1 MTNIPLPFVELHC
14 HSFYSLLDGASAP
27 EALIA
32 EAARLGMPALALTD
46 HNSLAGAMR
55 FHSAARKL
63 RVRPIF
69 GAEVTLHDGA
79 HLTLLAENQQGYA
92 SLCRLITRSRCDLG
106 TRTDTAWSGKTAP
119 ALTFDQLAAHREGL
133 IALTGCDQGPLA
145 HALRAQDAAGA
156 VARAGTLADI
166 FGRSQLYIEIQH
178 HQRPGDDARR
188 HALLEVAAQ
197 TRLPIVATGNTHYAV
212 RAHARLR
219 DCLLA
224 IDRNES
230 LDEARR
236 AGALPLNHTYAL
248 ADAAALTRRFACI
261 PHALANTL
269 AIAERCFVDL
279 DFGGVAGGAQRMPV
293 FPIPGE
299 QSEFGFLYNLCHAA
313 LPTRYPQLEPRVLTQ
328 LAHEL
333 QVIQQ
338 AQLSSF
344 FLLVW
349 DVVRFARERRIR
361 CSGRGSAAGS
371 IVAYLLD
378 ISQVDPL
385 EHDLLFERFLS
396 PDKATMPD
404 IDLDFD
410 WRRREEVIQYL
421 YERYGHER
429 CAMVCNHVQF
439 QARSA
444 VRDLSRA
451 LNFPDA
457 VVERLLKRIDAHSPT
472 QAAAEIDA
480 LLAADAP
487 GAATISTPVA
497 ARTTT
502 HPLALLA
509 ELLRHIDGVVRHLS
523 IHVGGMLITGRPL
536 DELVPIEPATMPGRY
551 VVQWDKD
558 SVEDAGLVK
567 LDVLSLRTH
576 GLIAEAQD
584 LIDPPLDLD
593 RLPVDDPAIYD
604 MVCSADTLGTFQIE
618 SRAQMQMLPR
628 TLPRNLKD
636 LAVEIAI
643 VRPGPIQGGAV
654 HPYVNRRLGREPV
667 HYDHP
672 DLESILRGTL
682 GVLLY
687 QEDCLRIAMTI
698 AGFSGGEADQL
709 RRAMSR
715 SRSQEAMA
723 EMHDL
728 FVHRALARGYALETA
743 STIFSKIA
751 GFAQFGFCRSHAASF
766 ARISYVTCW
775 LKKHHPA
782 AFYTA
787 LLNSGAGFYPH
798 DVIAADMH
806 RHGIDL
812 LPLDINRSRWGYTH
826 VDAQRVRMGAS
837 TVAGLGEAA
846 WAHIDAAQP
855 FADLRDFHA
864 RTRLPK
870 TLVADMIRAG
880 LFDSF
885 GERRALLWESGELPV
900 GDRSAE
906 LPLQIPITSIALP
919 ALAATE
925 AEAWEHELTGLAP
938 GGSYVRHFR
947 AALQKLG
954 VHSLADARALPAGR
968 RIRVAGIMYVRQ
980 RPQTAKG
987 VTFLGMQDETALMD
1001 WVVKADQWKSFR
1013 HLLRGDRLL
1022 LAEGVVQSTGSAVS
1036 LLVQTLRD
1044 AFG

>member
-1 MTNIPLPFVELHC
+1 MTEHIGAPLPFIELHC
-14 HSFYSLLDGASAP
+14 HSFYSLLDGASSP
-27 EALIA
+27 EALVS

-46 HNSLAGAMR
+46 HDSLAGAMR
-55 FHSAARKL
+55 FWTAARRHGIRSL
-63 RVRPIF
+63 F
-69 GAEVTLHDGA
+69 GAEVTLRDGA
-79 HLTLLAENQQGYA
+79 HLTLLAENQHGYA
-92 SLCRLITRSRCDLG
+92 NLCRLITRSRMDP
-106 TRTDTAWSGKTAP
+106 RTDAPNEAWAGKVAP
-119 ALTFDQLAAHREGL
+119 ELTLEHLTEHRKGL
-133 IALTGCDQGPLA
+133 IALSGCERGLLGP
-145 HALRAQDAAGA
+145 ALRRSDAAEA
-156 VARAGTLADI
+156 TARAGVLADI
-166 FGRSQLYIEIQH
+166 FGAQHFYLELQH
-178 HQRPGDDARR
+178 HERAGDDTRVR
-188 HALLEVAAQ
+188 VLLDVAGRA
-197 TRLPIVATGNTHYAV
+197 RLPVVATGNTHYAV

-219 DCLLA
+219 DCLIA

-236 AGALPLNHTYAL
+236 AGALPYNHTYAL
-248 ADAAALTRRFACI
+248 ADAAALTRRFAGI

-279 DFGGVAGGAQRMPV
+279 DFGGVAGGAQRMPA
-293 FPIPGE
+293 FPVPAG
-299 QSEFGFLYNLCHAA
+299 QTEFGFLYNLCHAA
-313 LPTRYPQLEPRVLTQ
+313 LPMRYPRLEPRVITQ

-333 QVIQQ
+333 QIIQD
-338 AQLSSF
+338 AHLSSF

-421 YERYGHER
+421 YERYGRTH

-444 VRDLSRA
+444 LRDLGRA
-451 LNFPDA
+451 LNFPEA
-457 VVERLLKRIDAHSPT
+457 VVERLLRHIDAHSPAG
-472 QAAAEIDA
+472 AADEIDA
-480 LLAADAP
+480 LRNTAGDDMHRP
-487 GAATISTPVA
+487 NE
-497 ARTTT
+497 
-502 HPLALLA
+502 PLALLC
-509 ELLRHIDGVVRHLS
+509 ELLRSIDGVVRHLS

-536 DELVPIEPATMPGRY
+536 DELVPIEPATMPGRC

-558 SVEDAGLVK
+558 SIEDAGLVK

-576 GLIAEAQD
+576 GLIAEAQALLEQGGD
-584 LIDPPLDLD
+584 SIDLD
-593 RLPVDDPAIYD
+593 RLPVDDPCVYD
-604 MVCSADTLGTFQIE
+604 MMCAADTLGAFQIE

-628 TLPRNLKD
+628 TQPRNLKD

-654 HPYVNRRLGREPV
+654 HPYVDRRIGKEDVR
-667 HYDHP
+667 YDHP
-672 DLESILRGTL
+672 DLETILRGTL

-728 FVHRALARGYALETA
+728 FVRRALTRGYDLETA
-743 STIFSKIA
+743 SVIFTKIA

-775 LKKHHPA
+775 LKKYHPA

-787 LLNSGAGFYPH
+787 LLNSGAGFYTH
-798 DVIAADMH
+798 EIIAADMH
-806 RHGIDL
+806 RHGIEL
-812 LPLDINRSRWGYTH
+812 LPLDVTESRWEYTRI
-826 VDAQRVRMGAS
+826 DDGRVRMGAS
-837 TVAGLGEAA
+837 TIGGLGAAA
-846 WAHIDAAQP
+846 WARVEAARP
-855 FADLRDFHA
+855 FHGLRDFHA
-864 RTRLPK
+864 RARLPK
-870 TLVADMIRAG
+870 PLVEDMIRAG
-880 LFDSF
+880 MFDAY
-885 GERRALLWESGELPV
+885 GERRALLWEMGALPTTPAQ
-900 GDRSAE
+900 DE
-906 LPLQIPITSIALP
+906 LPLETPITTVALP
-919 ALAATE
+919 LLTQPE
-925 AEAWEHELTGLAP
+925 AESWEHEVSGLAP
-938 GGSYVRHFR
+938 GGSFVRHFR
-947 AALQKLG
+947 TQLQQLG
-954 VHSLADARALPAGR
+954 VVTLAQARTMPAGR
-968 RIRVAGIMYVRQ
+968 RVRVAGMIYVRQ

-987 VTFLGMQDETALMD
+987 VTFLGVQDETALMD
-1001 WVVKADQWKSFR
+1001 WVVKAEQWKQFR
-1013 HLLRGDRLL
+1013 LLLRGEHLL
-1022 LAEGVVQSTGSAVS
+1022 IAEGIVQAGGGAAS
-1036 LLVQTLRD
+1036 LLVQSLEPG
-1044 AFG
+1044 F